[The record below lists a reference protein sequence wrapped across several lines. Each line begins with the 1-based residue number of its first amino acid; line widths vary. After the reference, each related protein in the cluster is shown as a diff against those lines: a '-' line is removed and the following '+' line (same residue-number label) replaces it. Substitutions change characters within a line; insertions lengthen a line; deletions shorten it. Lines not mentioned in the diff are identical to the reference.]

1 MALAAGGARAAR
13 GAACSSSGRATAAP
27 TPRTHA
33 GPLPPRPSLAAAR
46 SRAGAT
52 GRSSP
57 RVAAFEEGTEQPV
70 SRAIGTHAKNV
81 VVAIDASEVRAPRAT
96 RARRSKARRR
106 RSPPAA
112 ARQDSV
118 FAFRWALDNIYR
130 PGDSM
135 HIVHVVPDDLSSPAS
150 GSLYYAPPAGT
161 EAEAML
167 WSQAEEFIAAE
178 FVRPAAAAGVAVHVE
193 MVHEGEHRH
202 VGRAVC
208 AAAERLHAEP
218 LVLATHHR
226 AWIVQS
232 LLGSVSRFCA
242 ANCKRPVTLVHPDH
256 SLLQD

>member
-1 MALAAGGARAAR
+1 MALTAGARASAR
-13 GAACSSSGRATAAP
+13 GGAASSSGRATAAP

-46 SRAGAT
+46 SRAGAR
-52 GRSSP
+52 GRSKSKI
-57 RVAAFEEGTEQPV
+57 AAFEEGV

-81 VVAIDASEVRAPRAT
+81 VVAIDASEVRARLARPAPAAPKLAAAT
-96 RARRSKARRR
+96 AAHR
-106 RSPPAA
+106 PPAA
-112 ARQDSV
+112 AQDSV

-178 FVRPAAAAGVAVHVE
+178 FVRPAAAAGVAVRVE

-226 AWIVQS
+226 GWIMQS

-256 SLLQD
+256 SLLED

>member
-1 MALAAGGARAAR
+1 M
-13 GAACSSSGRATAAP
+13 SKI
-27 TPRTHA
+27 
-33 GPLPPRPSLAAAR
+33 
-46 SRAGAT
+46 
-52 GRSSP
+52 
-57 RVAAFEEGTEQPV
+57 AAFEEGPQQPV

-81 VVAIDASEVRAPRAT
+81 VVAIDASEVRTRLARPAPAAPKPAAAAHR
-96 RARRSKARRR
+96 
-106 RSPPAA
+106 PPAA